1 MRAGSSDT
9 SRNLSRSIRQ
19 PNVRIVGVDDGPLP
33 TRRETGGYAV
43 IVAVLLQGVLISK
56 VRLGRIEVDGT
67 DANSI
72 LRDLLRNMAYDVAML
87 SGISFG
93 GFNLIDIDQLSR
105 GTGKPVI
112 AVIGE
117 RPNNVSVRKALRR
130 HFDDWERRWRIVKN
144 AGPLYSFKPLPN
156 EPKLYYEVKGSSP
169 AYARRIIASSAIIS
183 RLPEPVRVAGLVAKN
198 LGSFLDWQN

>member
-1 MRAGSSDT
+1 VT
-9 SRNLSRSIRQ
+9 
-19 PNVRIVGVDDGPLP
+19 
-33 TRRETGGYAV
+33 
-43 IVAVLLQGVLISK
+43 VLLQGFLISK

-67 DANSI
+67 GANSI

-117 RPNNVSVRKALRR
+117 RPDNVSVRKALRR

-156 EPKLYYEVKGSSP
+156 EPKLYYEVKGGSP
-169 AYARRIIASSAIIS
+169 AYARRVIASSAIIS

-198 LGSFLDWQN
+198 LGSFLAM